1 MRIPVSATRLVDLL
15 LRSASL
21 TTLAF
26 LMSVSLRNLSVSAA
40 HDPHH
45 GDLNLIS
52 KTCADLLQLA
62 FSNPSFEVSV
72 TLAFPLQAFTTLCKF
87 VVVEKLDYD
96 VVFGEYWARWTS
108 ENNGMG
114 FATWLLFRILMT
126 FLSRRQHSFTN
137 DAACLFTFHI

>member
-1 MRIPVSATRLVDLL
+1 MRIPVPATCLVDVILL
-15 LRSASL
+15 SALL

-26 LMSVSLRNLSVSAA
+26 LMSITLQNLSVSAA

-62 FSNPSFEVSV
+62 FSNPPFEVSV
-72 TLAFPLQAFTTLCKF
+72 TPVFPLQAFTTLCKF

-96 VVFGEYWARWTS
+96 VVFGEYWGRRTS
-108 ENNGMG
+108 ENNSMG
-114 FATWLLFRILMT
+114 FATWLVFRIFMM
-126 FLSRRQHSFTN
+126 FLSQRQSSYCQYYF
-137 DAACLFTFHI
+137 LFI

>member
-1 MRIPVSATRLVDLL
+1 VRIPVSATRLVNLVLL
-15 LRSASL
+15 SASL
-21 TTLAF
+21 TLAF

-72 TLAFPLQAFTTLCKF
+72 TLAFPLQAFTSFTTLCKF
-87 VVVEKLDYD
+87 VVVEKMDYD
-96 VVFGEYWARWTS
+96 VVFGEY
-108 ENNGMG
+108 ENNCLNNKCTTPCIINHHKCNI
-114 FATWLLFRILMT
+114 FEIE
-126 FLSRRQHSFTN
+126 HSEKGSS
-137 DAACLFTFHI
+137 L